1 MSELQV
7 RKVVAAYDGAP
18 VLHGV
23 SFTVPSGAFAAVL
36 GPSGSGKSTL
46 LRTIAGLHAPLEGAI
61 VVGGRVLTGPRVAV
75 PPERRRIGI
84 VPQDAALFP
93 HLDVRANVAFG
104 LPRAQRGGAR
114 PDELL
119 EMVGLADLAHRMPGE
134 LSGGQRHRVA
144 LARALAPE
152 PDVILLDEPFSALDA
167 SLRAEVRAQIRQ
179 VLRRARTTAVL
190 VTHDQDEALSM
201 ADIVAVLDQGRLVQV
216 GPPEEIYQEPRS
228 RWLAQFVGGA
238 VVLPGAWRG
247 DAVTCALG
255 DVPARLGAGEVARE
269 GDAVELAIRP
279 EHLTLAPVGEGL
291 GGVAGGATGAGT
303 DAGTNA
309 GTVALV
315 RHVAYFGHDAVVTL
329 DLPGL
334 DQPIE
339 ARVLGV
345 HHIRP
350 DAEVRVSVTRPGIA
364 FAAR

>member
-23 SFTVPSGAFAAVL
+23 TFTVPSGELAAVL

-46 LRTIAGLHAPLEGAI
+46 LRVIAGLHLPLEGAI
-61 VVGGRVLTGPRVAV
+61 VVGGRVLTGPRLAV
-75 PPERRRIGI
+75 PPERRRIGL

-104 LPRAQRGGAR
+104 LARADRAGAR
-114 PDELL
+114 PEQLL
-119 EMVGLADLAHRMPGE
+119 AMVGLAELAHRMPGE

-167 SLRAEVRAQIRQ
+167 SLRAEVRAQVRQ
-179 VLRRARTTAVL
+179 VLRATRTTAVL

-201 ADIVAVLDQGRLVQV
+201 ADLVAVLDRGRLVQA
-216 GPPEEIYQEPRS
+216 GSPAQIYDAPRS

-238 VVLPGAWRG
+238 VVVPGRWTG
-247 DAVTCALG
+247 NAVACALG
-255 DVPARLGAGEVARE
+255 EVPAQLGAGEVVRP
-269 GDAVELAIRP
+269 GDAVELALRP
-279 EHLTLAPVGEGL
+279 EHLVLEPADSP
-291 GGVAGGATGAGT
+291 GV
-303 DAGTNA
+303 

-315 RHVAYFGHDAVVTL
+315 RHVAFFGHDAVVTL
-329 DLPGL
+329 DLPGVA
-334 DQPIE
+334 DPIE
-339 ARVLGV
+339 ARVLGSSATT
-345 HHIRP
+345 P
-350 DAEVRVSVTRPGIA
+350 DTEVRVRADRPGIA
-364 FAAR
+364 FAASAGS